1 MNMPDEK
8 RDYGVSDMDRIYFE
22 SNGKSFRQNPGN
34 RRSSSSYD
42 VRSGRNKLR
51 KKSGPLGVV
60 FSLGN
65 ILFFP
70 LMFVYLEL
78 VFHISMKLQM
88 KYLPI
93 FVFFAISFGFIISI
107 FTLLFNRTINKII
120 TYLFTILGC
129 LLFCIEMVCKTVL
142 SSYYQLL
149 SSADTAAN
157 NRLTDYMGAILSG
170 IMQKLFSIFLL
181 ILPIVFIF
189 TIGRMYFSFKRKSL
203 PLFGTV
209 LVFGIFFHLFGLLSL
224 KFPWSGDFVPS
235 KLYASDSN
243 VEDQVEQL
251 GIITMLRLDVKHT
264 VFGGASNLDLDDSDF
279 SNLDVLNPNGSPKA
293 TKNPSSSKDPS
304 TSTEPNATVEPT
316 ATPIDTSPN
325 VMDIDF
331 DKLIAKSKNK
341 NIEWLNKYYSNCTPT
356 NKNEYTGMFKGY
368 NVIFVTMEGFSKHL
382 IDKDR
387 TPTLYKMANEGFV
400 FNNYY
405 TPLHFTSTSGGEWQN
420 LTGLYPKNGN
430 PISMK
435 ESGIQGTN
443 LYFTL
448 AHQLNRIGYT
458 SLGYHNNNEMYGRK
472 KSHPNLGYDWHQGG
486 MGFELE
492 KTASGKN
499 VWPQSDKYM
508 IDTTVDDYLKS
519 NKPFNIYYLTVSGHM
534 PYNFGGDQMAVK
546 NKDIVANLPY
556 SDVTKAYIAAN
567 MEVEYA
573 MKSLLDKL
581 EAAGIADKTL
591 IVMSPDHIPYFDVAS
606 LEEISGK
613 TFGGSAL
620 KNLNE
625 SDIDFDVYK
634 NSLIMWSGSMKEPIP
649 VDKICSQ
656 VDILPTVSNLL
667 GLEYDSRLLAGSDI
681 LSDSSPL
688 VIFSS
693 SCWKTDK
700 GFYNRYTG
708 EFTPAKDVK
717 MSKSETEEYVAAMK
731 KIVQYKLQSS
741 ALIVEEDYYE
751 TVFPGKK

>member
-8 RDYGVSDMDRIYFE
+8 KDYGVSDMDRIYFE

-42 VRSGRNKLR
+42 VRGSKNKRR

-70 LMFVYLEL
+70 LMFVYLE
-78 VFHISMKLQM
+78 VIFHISMKLQM

-93 FVFFAISFGFIISI
+93 FVFFALSFGFIVSI
-107 FTLLFNRTINKII
+107 FTLLCNKTINKII

-157 NRLTDYMGAILSG
+157 NRLTDYIGAIFDG
-170 IMQKLFSIFLL
+170 IWQKCFSIILL
-181 ILPIVFIF
+181 LLPIIFIF

-209 LVFGIFFHLFGLLSL
+209 FVFGVFFHIFGLLSL
-224 KFPWSGDFVPS
+224 HLPWSGDFVPS
-235 KLYASDSN
+235 TLYASDTN
-243 VEDQVEQL
+243 VDDQVEQL
-251 GIITMLRLDVKHT
+251 GILTMLRLDVKHT
-264 VFGGASNLDLDDSDF
+264 IFGGGSAMDLDDSDF
-279 SNLDVLNPNGSPKA
+279 SDLDVLNPSSTPSASPNA
-293 TKNPSSSKDPS
+293 SND
-304 TSTEPNATVEPT
+304 PNATLAPTEP
-316 ATPIDTSPN
+316 PIDTSPN
-325 VMDIDF
+325 IMDIDF
-331 DKLIAKSKNK
+331 ETLIANSKND

-356 NKNEYTGMFKGY
+356 NKNEYTGMFEGY
-368 NVIFVTMEGFSKHL
+368 NVIFVTMEGFSKYL

-400 FNNYY
+400 FNKYY
-405 TPLHFTSTSGGEWQN
+405 TPLHYTSTSGGEWQN

-443 LYFTL
+443 LYFSL
-448 AHQLNRIGYT
+448 ANQLNRLGYT
-458 SLGYHNNNEMYGRK
+458 SIGYHNNNEMYGRK
-472 KSHPNLGYDWHQGG
+472 KSHPNLGYDWKQGG
-486 MGFELE
+486 MGFDLQLNANGN
-492 KTASGKN
+492 TI
-499 VWPQSDKYM
+499 WPQSDQYM
-508 IDTTVDDYLKS
+508 IDTTVDQYINS
-519 NKPFNIYYLTVSGHM
+519 GKPFNIYYLTVSGHM
-534 PYNFGGDQMAVK
+534 PYNFTGDAMAVK

-556 SDVTKAYIAAN
+556 TDTTKAYIAAN

-606 LEEISGK
+606 LEEIAGK
-613 TFGGSAL
+613 TFGGEGI
-620 KNLNE
+620 KNLQE
-625 SDIDFDVYK
+625 SDVDFDVYR
-634 NSLIMWSGSMKEPIP
+634 NSLIMWSGSIEKPIE
-649 VDKICSQ
+649 VDKLCSQ

-681 LSDSSPL
+681 LSTASPL

-693 SCWKTDK
+693 SSWKTDK

-708 EFTPAKDVK
+708 DFTVADGVT
-717 MSKSETEEYVAAMK
+717 MTESEIEEYVATMK
-731 KIVQYKLQSS
+731 KIVRYKLDSS
-741 ALIVEEDYYE
+741 ALIVEEDYYN
-751 TVFPGKK
+751 TVFPNS

>member
-1 MNMPDEK
+1 MNMPDDK
-8 RDYGVSDMDRIYFE
+8 RDFGVTDMDRIYFE

-42 VRSGRNKLR
+42 VRGSKNKRR

-70 LMFVYLEL
+70 LMFVYLEI
-78 VFHISMKLQM
+78 VFHISMELQM

-107 FTLLFNRTINKII
+107 FTLLFNKTINKII
-120 TYLFTILGC
+120 TYFFTILGC

-157 NRLTDYMGAILSG
+157 NRLLDYWDAILSG
-170 IMQKLFSIFLL
+170 IWQKLFSIILL
-181 ILPIVFIF
+181 LLPIIFIF

-209 LVFGIFFHLFGLLSL
+209 LVFGIIFHLFGLLSL

-235 KLYASDSN
+235 KLYACDTN

-264 VFGGASNLDLDDSDF
+264 LFVDASSVDLDDSDF
-279 SNLDVLNPNGSPKA
+279 SDLDVLNPDKSPTAKP
-293 TKNPSSSKDPS
+293 N
-304 TSTEPNATVEPT
+304 TSPDVSADPNATTEPT
-316 ATPIDTSPN
+316 TPPVDTSPN

-331 DKLIAKSKNK
+331 DNLIANSKDN
-341 NIEWLNKYYSNCTPT
+341 NVEWLNKYFSNCTPT

-368 NVIFVTMEGFSKHL
+368 NVIFVTMEGFSKYL

-443 LYFTL
+443 LYFSL
-448 AHQLNRIGYT
+448 ARQLNRIGYT
-458 SLGYHNNNEMYGRK
+458 SYGYHNNNEMYGRK

-486 MGFELE
+486 MGFTLE
-492 KTASGKN
+492 TNSNGKAI
-499 VWPQSDKYM
+499 WPQSDQYM
-508 IDTTVDDYLKS
+508 IDTTVDDYINS
-519 NKPFNIYYLTVSGHM
+519 GKPFNVYYLTVSGHM
-534 PYNFGGDQMAVK
+534 PYNFLGDAMAVK
-546 NKDIVANLPY
+546 NKEVVANLPY
-556 SDVTKAYIAAN
+556 TDTTKAYIAAN

-573 MKSLLDKL
+573 MKSLIDKL

-591 IVMSPDHIPYFDVAS
+591 IVMSPDHVPYFDVAS
-606 LEEISGK
+606 LEELAGK
-613 TFGGSAL
+613 TFGGSGL
-620 KNLNE
+620 KNLQE
-625 SDIDFDVYK
+625 SDLDFDVYK
-634 NSLIMWSGSMKEPIP
+634 NSLIMWSGSMKEPVQ

-667 GLEYDSRLLAGSDI
+667 GLEYDSRLLAGSDVF
-681 LSDSSPL
+681 SDSSPL

-693 SCWKTDK
+693 SSWKTDK
-700 GFYNRYTG
+700 GFYNRYTR
-708 EFTPAKDVK
+708 EFTPAEGNT
-717 MSKSETEEYVAAMK
+717 MSDSEIEEYVSAMR
-731 KIVQYKLQSS
+731 KIVSYKLQAS
-741 ALIVEEDYYE
+741 ALILEEDYYNI
-751 TVFPGKK
+751 VFDGKK

>member
-1 MNMPDEK
+1 MNMPDDK
-8 RDYGVSDMDRIYFE
+8 KDFNISDMDRIYFE

-42 VRSGRNKLR
+42 VRDKRNKRR

-65 ILFFP
+65 FLFFP

-78 VFHISMKLQM
+78 VLHISMKLQM

-93 FVFFAISFGFIISI
+93 FVFFAISFGFFVSI
-107 FTLLFNRTINKII
+107 FTLLCNKTINKII
-120 TYLFTILGC
+120 TYLFTIVGC

-157 NRLTDYMGAILSG
+157 NRLTDYLGAILDG
-170 IMQKLFSIFLL
+170 IWTKLPSIILL
-181 ILPIVFIF
+181 LLPIVFIF

-203 PLFGTV
+203 PLIGTV

-224 KFPWSGDFVPS
+224 KFPWSGDFKPDM
-235 KLYASDSN
+235 LYGTDTN

-264 VFGGASNLDLDDSDF
+264 VFGGGSSADLNDDF
-279 SNLDVLNPNGSPKA
+279 SNLNALNPNNTTSPSPN
-293 TKNPSSSKDPS
+293 TTLDPS
-304 TSTEPNATVEPT
+304 TTNDPSATITPTEP
-316 ATPIDTSPN
+316 PIDTSPN
-325 VMDIDF
+325 MMDIDF
-331 DKLIAKSKNK
+331 ETLTANSKNDS
-341 NIEWLNKYYSNCTPT
+341 IEWLNKYFSNCTPT
-356 NKNEYTGMFKGY
+356 NKNKYTGMFKGY
-368 NVIFVTMEGFSKHL
+368 NVIFVTMEGFSKYL

-435 ESGIQGTN
+435 ESGIKGTN

-448 AHQLNRIGYT
+448 AHQLNRAGYN

-486 MGFELE
+486 MGFTLE
-492 KTASGKN
+492 TNANGN
-499 VWPQSDKYM
+499 EVWPQSDKYM
-508 IDTTVDDYLKS
+508 IDTTVDSYINGD
-519 NKPFNIYYLTVSGHM
+519 KPFNIYYLTVSGHM
-534 PYNFGGDQMAVK
+534 PYNFTGDAMAVK
-546 NKDIVANLPY
+546 NQDVVANLPY
-556 SDVTKAYIAAN
+556 TDTTKAYIAAN

-573 MKSLLDKL
+573 MQSLLSKL

-591 IVMSPDHIPYFDVAS
+591 IVMTADHIPYFDVAT
-606 LEEISGK
+606 LEELAGT
-613 TFGGSAL
+613 TFGGSGL

-634 NSLIMWSGSMKEPIP
+634 NSLIIWSGSIKEPI
-649 VDKICSQ
+649 VEDKICSQ
-656 VDILPTVSNLL
+656 VDVLPTVSNLL
-667 GLEYDSRLLAGSDI
+667 GLEYDSRMLVGSDI
-681 LSDSSPL
+681 FSDASPL

-693 SCWKTDK
+693 SSWKTDK
-700 GFYNRYTG
+700 GLYNRYTG
-708 EFTPAKDVK
+708 EFTLADGVTMSDSEKD
-717 MSKSETEEYVAAMK
+717 EYVSTMK
-731 KIVQYKLQSS
+731 KIVSYKLQAS
-741 ALIVEEDYYE
+741 AMIVEENYYN
-751 TVFPGKK
+751 TVFPNANK